1 MNKALLLA
9 FSIIFVSCN
18 AIKLDYDYITSS
30 NQEIKSSLSKI
41 DKKNWHNLD
50 IEKDSVPGTSVE
62 RAYNELLNDLKGKKV
77 IVAVIDTGLDIDHI
91 SLSENIWINKDE
103 KINGK
108 DDDNNGYIDDIH
120 GWNYLGSSY
129 NETRDMIRI
138 LRDNKINNRKYNLVE
153 EEIQKEIKNS
163 KEQLNILNYYIQIL
177 DESKELLSDYL
188 DNDNFSIQD
197 VNNIETVDP
206 KLNRAKNIYK
216 DFDFYGYTKEYL
228 NEGIAQF
235 NDFINYHFNVEFN
248 GRTTNDDI
256 YDINDRNYGDNNI
269 NNTKESES
277 HSTHVS
283 GIISGN
289 RKIEDGNKGINNL
302 AEIMVLRAVPNGDEY
317 DKDVALA
324 IRYAVDNGAKIINGS
339 FGKYFSSNPEWVI
352 DAIRYAS
359 ENDVLF
365 IAGAGNESKDL
376 DSLSN
381 DNYPNDQYFNKA
393 EFSDTF
399 IKVGASSINLD
410 ENFTAYFSNYGK
422 INVDIFA
429 PGVDIYSSM
438 PNNKY
443 KFQDGTS
450 MASPVVAGIA
460 SLIMSYFP
468 RLSAKKVKEIILESG
483 IDIDLEIG
491 NLGDKKNFDEYSK
504 SGKLINAY
512 NALILASKSRRK
524 KLIVYLL
531 TDRKLH
537 QYLSLLT
544 F

>member
-62 RAYNELLNDLKGKKV
+62 RAYNELLNELKGKKV
-77 IVAVIDTGLDIDHI
+77 IVAVIDTGLDIDHR

-103 KINGK
+103 KLNGK

-129 NETRDMIRI
+129 NETRDMTRI
-138 LRDNKINNRKYNLVE
+138 LRDNNINNRKYNLVE

-177 DESKELLSDYL
+177 DESKEILSDYL

-228 NEGIAQF
+228 NEGIDQY

-359 ENDVLF
+359 DNDVLF

-491 NLGDKKNFDEYSK
+491 NLGDKKNFNEYSK

-524 KLIVYLL
+524 
-531 TDRKLH
+531 
-537 QYLSLLT
+537 
-544 F
+544 

>member
-62 RAYNELLNDLKGKKV
+62 RAYNELLNELKGKKV

-103 KINGK
+103 KLNGK

-129 NETRDMIRI
+129 NETRDMTRI

-206 KLNRAKNIYK
+206 KLNRAKNIYR

-228 NEGIAQF
+228 NEGIDQY

-359 ENDVLF
+359 DNDVLF

-491 NLGDKKNFDEYSK
+491 NLGDKKNFNEYSK

-524 KLIVYLL
+524 
-531 TDRKLH
+531 
-537 QYLSLLT
+537 
-544 F
+544 

>member
-62 RAYNELLNDLKGKKV
+62 RAYNELLNELKGKKV
-77 IVAVIDTGLDIDHI
+77 IVAVIDTGLDIDHR

-103 KINGK
+103 KLNGK

-129 NETRDMIRI
+129 NETRDMTRI

-163 KEQLNILNYYIQIL
+163 NEQLNILNYYIQIL

-228 NEGIAQF
+228 NEGIDQF

-359 ENDVLF
+359 DNDVLF

-491 NLGDKKNFDEYSK
+491 NLGDKKNFNEYSK

-512 NALILASKSRRK
+512 NALILAPKSRRK
-524 KLIVYLL
+524 
-531 TDRKLH
+531 
-537 QYLSLLT
+537 
-544 F
+544 

>member
-1 MNKALLLA
+1 MRNTESIRKFFNSNTALEDENWDTYVSDQDYVRENKD
-9 FSIIFVSCN
+9 
-18 AIKLDYDYITSS
+18 KLDYDYITSS

-62 RAYNELLNDLKGKKV
+62 RAYNELLNELKGKKV
-77 IVAVIDTGLDIDHI
+77 IVAVIDTGLDIDHR

-103 KINGK
+103 KVNGK

-129 NETRDMIRI
+129 NETRDMTRI

-228 NEGIAQF
+228 NEGIDQY

-359 ENDVLF
+359 DNDVLF

-491 NLGDKKNFDEYSK
+491 NLGDKKNFNEYSK

-524 KLIVYLL
+524 
-531 TDRKLH
+531 
-537 QYLSLLT
+537 
-544 F
+544 

>member
-62 RAYNELLNDLKGKKV
+62 RAYNELLNELKGKKV
-77 IVAVIDTGLDIDHI
+77 IVAVIDTGLDIDHK

-103 KINGK
+103 KLNGK

-129 NETRDMIRI
+129 NETRDMTRI

-163 KEQLNILNYYIQIL
+163 NEQLNILNYYIQIL

-228 NEGIAQF
+228 NEGIDQY

-359 ENDVLF
+359 DNDVLF

-491 NLGDKKNFDEYSK
+491 NLGDKKNFNEYSK

-524 KLIVYLL
+524 
-531 TDRKLH
+531 
-537 QYLSLLT
+537 
-544 F
+544 

>member
-62 RAYNELLNDLKGKKV
+62 RAYNELLNELKGKKV
-77 IVAVIDTGLDIDHI
+77 IVAVIDTGLDIDHK

-103 KINGK
+103 KLNGK

-129 NETRDMIRI
+129 NETRDMTRI

-163 KEQLNILNYYIQIL
+163 NEQLNILNYYIQIL

-228 NEGIAQF
+228 NEGIDQY

-269 NNTKESES
+269 KNTKESES

-359 ENDVLF
+359 DNDVLF

-491 NLGDKKNFDEYSK
+491 NLGDKKNFNEYSK

-524 KLIVYLL
+524 
-531 TDRKLH
+531 
-537 QYLSLLT
+537 
-544 F
+544 

>member
-62 RAYNELLNDLKGKKV
+62 RAYNELLNELKGKKV
-77 IVAVIDTGLDIDHI
+77 IVAVIDTGLDIDHK

-103 KINGK
+103 KLNGK

-129 NETRDMIRI
+129 NETRDMTRI

-163 KEQLNILNYYIQIL
+163 NEQLNILNYYIQIL

-228 NEGIAQF
+228 NEGIDQF

-359 ENDVLF
+359 DNDVLF

-491 NLGDKKNFDEYSK
+491 NLGDKKNFKEYSK

-524 KLIVYLL
+524 
-531 TDRKLH
+531 
-537 QYLSLLT
+537 
-544 F
+544 

>member
-62 RAYNELLNDLKGKKV
+62 RAYNELLNDLKGKKI
-77 IVAVIDTGLDIDHI
+77 IVAVIDTGLDIDHS
-91 SLSENIWINKDE
+91 SLSENIWVNKDE
-103 KINGK
+103 KVNGK

-129 NETRDMIRI
+129 NETRDMTRI

-206 KLNRAKNIYK
+206 KLNRAKNIYR

-228 NEGIAQF
+228 NEGIDQY

-381 DNYPNDQYFNKA
+381 DNYPNDQYFNKD
-393 EFSDTF
+393 EFSETF

-483 IDIDLEIG
+483 IDIDLEIA
-491 NLGDKKNFDEYSK
+491 NLGDKKNFKEYSK
-504 SGKLINAY
+504 SGKLVNAY

-524 KLIVYLL
+524 
-531 TDRKLH
+531 
-537 QYLSLLT
+537 
-544 F
+544 

>member
-1 MNKALLLA
+1 M
-9 FSIIFVSCN
+9 
-18 AIKLDYDYITSS
+18 
-30 NQEIKSSLSKI
+30 
-41 DKKNWHNLD
+41 
-50 IEKDSVPGTSVE
+50 
-62 RAYNELLNDLKGKKV
+62 
-77 IVAVIDTGLDIDHI
+77 
-91 SLSENIWINKDE
+91 
-103 KINGK
+103 
-108 DDDNNGYIDDIH
+108 
-120 GWNYLGSSY
+120 
-129 NETRDMIRI
+129 
-138 LRDNKINNRKYNLVE
+138 
-153 EEIQKEIKNS
+153 
-163 KEQLNILNYYIQIL
+163 
-177 DESKELLSDYL
+177 
-188 DNDNFSIQD
+188 
-197 VNNIETVDP
+197 
-206 KLNRAKNIYK
+206 
-216 DFDFYGYTKEYL
+216 
-228 NEGIAQF
+228 
-235 NDFINYHFNVEFN
+235 EFN

-269 NNTKESES
+269 YITKESES

-289 RKIEDGNKGINNL
+289 RKIENGNKGINNL

-381 DNYPNDQYFNKA
+381 DNYPNDQYFNKD
-393 EFSDTF
+393 EFSETF

-483 IDIDLEIG
+483 IDIDLEIA
-491 NLGDKKNFDEYSK
+491 NLGDKKNFKEYSK
-504 SGKLINAY
+504 SGKLVNAY

-524 KLIVYLL
+524 
-531 TDRKLH
+531 
-537 QYLSLLT
+537 
-544 F
+544 

>member
-77 IVAVIDTGLDIDHI
+77 IVAVIDTGLDIDHR

-103 KINGK
+103 KVNGK

-129 NETRDMIRI
+129 NETRDMTRI

-163 KEQLNILNYYIQIL
+163 NEQLNILNYYIQIL

-228 NEGIAQF
+228 NEGIDQF

-359 ENDVLF
+359 DNDVLF

-491 NLGDKKNFDEYSK
+491 NLGDKKNFNEYSK

-524 KLIVYLL
+524 
-531 TDRKLH
+531 
-537 QYLSLLT
+537 
-544 F
+544 

>member
-1 MNKALLLA
+1 MNKALLLT

-62 RAYNELLNDLKGKKV
+62 RAYNELLNELKGKKV
-77 IVAVIDTGLDIDHI
+77 IVAVIDTGLDIDHR

-103 KINGK
+103 KLNGK

-129 NETRDMIRI
+129 NETRDMTRI

-153 EEIQKEIKNS
+153 EEIKKEIKNS

-228 NEGIAQF
+228 NEGIDQF

-359 ENDVLF
+359 DNDVLF

-491 NLGDKKNFDEYSK
+491 NLGDKKNFNEYSK

-524 KLIVYLL
+524 
-531 TDRKLH
+531 
-537 QYLSLLT
+537 
-544 F
+544 

>member
-62 RAYNELLNDLKGKKV
+62 RAYNELLNELKGKKV
-77 IVAVIDTGLDIDHI
+77 IVAVIDTGLDIDHR

-103 KINGK
+103 KLNGK

-129 NETRDMIRI
+129 NETRDMTRI

-206 KLNRAKNIYK
+206 KLNRAKSIYK

-228 NEGIAQF
+228 NEGIDQY

-359 ENDVLF
+359 DNDVLF

-491 NLGDKKNFDEYSK
+491 NLGDKKNFNEYSK

-524 KLIVYLL
+524 
-531 TDRKLH
+531 
-537 QYLSLLT
+537 
-544 F
+544 

>member
-1 MNKALLLA
+1 MNKALLLTL
-9 FSIIFVSCN
+9 SIILVSCN

-62 RAYNELLNDLKGKKV
+62 RAYNELLNELKGKKV
-77 IVAVIDTGLDIDHI
+77 IVAVIDTGLDIDHR

-103 KINGK
+103 KLNGK
-108 DDDNNGYIDDIH
+108 DDDNNGYIDDIN

-129 NETRDMIRI
+129 NETRDMTRI

-163 KEQLNILNYYIQIL
+163 NEQLNILNYYIQIL

-228 NEGIAQF
+228 NEGIDQF

-359 ENDVLF
+359 DNDVLF

-491 NLGDKKNFDEYSK
+491 NLGDKKNFNEYSK

-524 KLIVYLL
+524 
-531 TDRKLH
+531 
-537 QYLSLLT
+537 
-544 F
+544 

>member
-62 RAYNELLNDLKGKKV
+62 RAYNELLNELKGKKV

-103 KINGK
+103 KVNGK

-129 NETRDMIRI
+129 NETRDMTRI

-228 NEGIAQF
+228 NEGIDQY

-359 ENDVLF
+359 DNDVLF

-491 NLGDKKNFDEYSK
+491 NLGDKKNFNEYSK

-524 KLIVYLL
+524 
-531 TDRKLH
+531 
-537 QYLSLLT
+537 
-544 F
+544 

>member
-77 IVAVIDTGLDIDHI
+77 IIAVIDTGLDIDHI

-129 NETRDMIRI
+129 NETREMTRI

-197 VNNIETVDP
+197 VNNIETVNP

-228 NEGIAQF
+228 NEGIEQY

-317 DKDVALA
+317 DKDIALA

-491 NLGDKKNFDEYSK
+491 NLGDKKNFNEYSK

-524 KLIVYLL
+524 
-531 TDRKLH
+531 
-537 QYLSLLT
+537 
-544 F
+544 

>member
-129 NETRDMIRI
+129 NETRDMTRI

-228 NEGIAQF
+228 NEGIDQY

-491 NLGDKKNFDEYSK
+491 NLGDKKNFNEYSK

-524 KLIVYLL
+524 
-531 TDRKLH
+531 
-537 QYLSLLT
+537 
-544 F
+544 

>member
-129 NETRDMIRI
+129 NETRDMTRI

-153 EEIQKEIKNS
+153 EEILKEIKNS
-163 KEQLNILNYYIQIL
+163 NEQLNILNYYIQIL

-228 NEGIAQF
+228 NEGIDQY

-359 ENDVLF
+359 DNDVLF

-491 NLGDKKNFDEYSK
+491 NLGDKKNFNEYSK

-524 KLIVYLL
+524 
-531 TDRKLH
+531 
-537 QYLSLLT
+537 
-544 F
+544 

>member
-62 RAYNELLNDLKGKKV
+62 RAYNELLNELKGKKV
-77 IVAVIDTGLDIDHI
+77 IVAVIDTGLDIDHV

-103 KINGK
+103 KVNGK

-129 NETRDMIRI
+129 NETRDMTRI

-163 KEQLNILNYYIQIL
+163 NEQLNILNYYIQIL

-197 VNNIETVDP
+197 VNNIETVNP

-228 NEGIAQF
+228 NEGIDQY

-359 ENDVLF
+359 DNDVLF

-491 NLGDKKNFDEYSK
+491 NLGDKKNFNEYSK

-524 KLIVYLL
+524 
-531 TDRKLH
+531 
-537 QYLSLLT
+537 
-544 F
+544 

>member
-1 MNKALLLA
+1 MNKALLLT

-62 RAYNELLNDLKGKKV
+62 RAYNELLNELKGKKV
-77 IVAVIDTGLDIDHI
+77 IVAVIDTGLDIDHR

-103 KINGK
+103 KLNGK

-129 NETRDMIRI
+129 NETRDMTRI

-163 KEQLNILNYYIQIL
+163 NEQLNILNYYIQIL

-228 NEGIAQF
+228 NEGIDQY

-248 GRTTNDDI
+248 GRKTNDDI

-269 NNTKESES
+269 YNIKESES

-359 ENDVLF
+359 DNDVLF

-491 NLGDKKNFDEYSK
+491 NLGDKKNFNEYSK

-524 KLIVYLL
+524 
-531 TDRKLH
+531 
-537 QYLSLLT
+537 
-544 F
+544 

>member
-129 NETRDMIRI
+129 NETRDMTRI

-188 DNDNFSIQD
+188 NNDNFSIQD

-228 NEGIAQF
+228 NEGIDQF

-491 NLGDKKNFDEYSK
+491 NLGDKKNFNEYSK

-524 KLIVYLL
+524 
-531 TDRKLH
+531 
-537 QYLSLLT
+537 
-544 F
+544 

>member
-1 MNKALLLA
+1 MNKSLLLA

-91 SLSENIWINKDE
+91 SLSDNIWINQDE
-103 KINGK
+103 KVNGK

-129 NETRDMIRI
+129 NETRDMTRI

-228 NEGIAQF
+228 NEGIDQY

-450 MASPVVAGIA
+450 MASPVVAGVA

-491 NLGDKKNFDEYSK
+491 NLGDKKNFNEYSK

-524 KLIVYLL
+524 
-531 TDRKLH
+531 
-537 QYLSLLT
+537 
-544 F
+544 

>member
-103 KINGK
+103 KVNGK

-129 NETRDMIRI
+129 NETRDMTRI

-197 VNNIETVDP
+197 FNSIETVDP

-228 NEGIAQF
+228 NEGIDQY

-381 DNYPNDQYFNKA
+381 DNYPNDQYFNKD
-393 EFSDTF
+393 EFSETF

-491 NLGDKKNFDEYSK
+491 NLGDKKNFNEYSK

-524 KLIVYLL
+524 
-531 TDRKLH
+531 
-537 QYLSLLT
+537 
-544 F
+544 

>member
-103 KINGK
+103 KVNGK

-129 NETRDMIRI
+129 NETRDMTRI

-228 NEGIAQF
+228 NEGIDQY

-359 ENDVLF
+359 DNDVLF

-491 NLGDKKNFDEYSK
+491 NLGDKKNFNEYSK

-524 KLIVYLL
+524 
-531 TDRKLH
+531 
-537 QYLSLLT
+537 
-544 F
+544 

>member
-129 NETRDMIRI
+129 NETRDMTRI

-163 KEQLNILNYYIQIL
+163 NEQLDILNYYIQIL

-206 KLNRAKNIYK
+206 KLNRAKNIYR

-228 NEGIAQF
+228 NEGIDQY

-491 NLGDKKNFDEYSK
+491 NLGDKKNFNEYSK

-524 KLIVYLL
+524 
-531 TDRKLH
+531 
-537 QYLSLLT
+537 
-544 F
+544 

>member
-62 RAYNELLNDLKGKKV
+62 RAYNELLNELKGKKV
-77 IVAVIDTGLDIDHI
+77 IVAVIDTGLDIDHK

-103 KINGK
+103 KVNGK

-129 NETRDMIRI
+129 NETRDMTRI

-206 KLNRAKNIYK
+206 KLNRAKNIYI

-228 NEGIAQF
+228 NEGIDQY

-289 RKIEDGNKGINNL
+289 RKIDDGNKGINSL

-317 DKDVALA
+317 DKDIALA

-359 ENDVLF
+359 DNDVLF

-491 NLGDKKNFDEYSK
+491 NLGDKKNFNEYSK

-524 KLIVYLL
+524 
-531 TDRKLH
+531 
-537 QYLSLLT
+537 
-544 F
+544 

>member
-1 MNKALLLA
+1 M
-9 FSIIFVSCN
+9 
-18 AIKLDYDYITSS
+18 
-30 NQEIKSSLSKI
+30 
-41 DKKNWHNLD
+41 
-50 IEKDSVPGTSVE
+50 
-62 RAYNELLNDLKGKKV
+62 
-77 IVAVIDTGLDIDHI
+77 DIDHK

-103 KINGK
+103 KLNGK

-129 NETRDMIRI
+129 NETRDMTRI

-206 KLNRAKNIYK
+206 KLNRAKNIYR

-228 NEGIAQF
+228 NEGIDQY

-359 ENDVLF
+359 DNDVLF

-491 NLGDKKNFDEYSK
+491 NLGDKKNFNEYSK

-524 KLIVYLL
+524 
-531 TDRKLH
+531 
-537 QYLSLLT
+537 
-544 F
+544 